1 MPATP
6 DDGLVAR
13 GIRVDA
19 PPDLKRAAN
28 AILRRSADGPFAQL
42 PYFCE
47 CDDPGCLLAVWL
59 TAAEYDLLREEDPH
73 RPLLAG
79 HELYATS
86 R

>member
-1 MPATP
+1 
-6 DDGLVAR
+6 VAR
-13 GIRVDA
+13 GSRLDA
-19 PPDLKRAAN
+19 PPDLKREAN
-28 AILRRSADGPFAQL
+28 AILRRSADGPFAEL

-47 CDDPGCLLAVWL
+47 CGDPACLLAVWL
-59 TAAEYDLLREEDPH
+59 TAAEYDRLREEEPH

>member
-1 MPATP
+1 VP
-6 DDGLVAR
+6 DDVRVAR
-13 GIRVDA
+13 GTRVDA

-28 AILRRSADGPFAQL
+28 AILRRSADGPFTEL

-59 TAAEYDLLREEDPH
+59 NADEYDRLREEGPH
-73 RPLLAG
+73 RRLLAG
-79 HELYATS
+79 HEVYATS